1 MSEYLEFY
9 DSSIAYQDLE
19 PKYDED
25 QCWTSIKTVNSI
37 GEPQIHK
44 VRLVLPLKAKY
55 YNEAFGFLTIN
66 PHLAGQN
73 RKGKKKKT
81 LMIVWPTYGSGHAF
95 DGEYEAPP
103 LGVDDANKKG
113 TMSASNMGG
122 YKSAL
127 VWYIKNVRGC
137 DSGIEG

>member
-25 QCWTSIKTVNSI
+25 QCWISIKTVNLN

-55 YNEAFGFLTIN
+55 YNEAFGYLAIN
-66 PHLAGQN
+66 PQLAGQN
-73 RKGKKKKT
+73 RKGKKKNKA
-81 LMIVWPTYGSGHAF
+81 LIVMPTDGPGH
-95 DGEYEAPP
+95 
-103 LGVDDANKKG
+103 VTK
-113 TMSASNMGG
+113 MS
-122 YKSAL
+122 
-127 VWYIKNVRGC
+127 
-137 DSGIEG
+137 E